1 MCAVLQFKVGK
12 LLAKKQQAWIFVAE
26 VASAP
31 NSSISEGEMVAL
43 KVVLGL
49 HAGCELSKRMYYRSK
64 FLLKR
69 RFGKFQL
76 SGIC

>member
-1 MCAVLQFKVGK
+1 MQFKVGK

-49 HAGCELSKRMYYRSK
+49 HA
-64 FLLKR
+64 
-69 RFGKFQL
+69 
-76 SGIC
+76 